1 MKFNVSKHR
10 IQLTIY
16 ILLRIY
22 LYLFSRDYI
31 AIQVKKILPPKKG
44 HIINLEA
51 VTETPKIPFIM

>member
-31 AIQVKKILPPKKG
+31 AIQVKKILPPKKRRD
-44 HIINLEA
+44 ISSTL
-51 VTETPKIPFIM
+51 KQLLKLQKYLL